1 MGPYVPWL
9 KRKPSEYF
17 LEQCFLSLD
26 PDERTVAAM
35 VELGAERTILW
46 GSDFP
51 HFDCTYPGLVRE
63 VEHAC
68 AGLPERA
75 WANIREQNAARF
87 YNL

>member
-1 MGPYVPWL
+1 
-9 KRKPSEYF
+9 
-17 LEQCFLSLD
+17 
-26 PDERTVAAM
+26 M

-63 VEHAC
+63 VERAC
-68 AGLPERA
+68 AGLSEHA
-75 WANIREQNAARF
+75 WTNIREENAARF